1 MKVVDVLILME
12 SIFRNVSFTS
22 SIVFIWFIYSN
33 LLTSTCSD
41 SLVSASLLP
50 AGMTSKMKYGDTKLI
65 QYYTQDDRKQKK
77 HIVKADK

>member
-1 MKVVDVLILME
+1 MYLSHQVL
-12 SIFRNVSFTS
+12 FS
-22 SIVFIWFIYSN
+22 SGLYIVTCW
-33 LLTSTCSD
+33 LLLCSD